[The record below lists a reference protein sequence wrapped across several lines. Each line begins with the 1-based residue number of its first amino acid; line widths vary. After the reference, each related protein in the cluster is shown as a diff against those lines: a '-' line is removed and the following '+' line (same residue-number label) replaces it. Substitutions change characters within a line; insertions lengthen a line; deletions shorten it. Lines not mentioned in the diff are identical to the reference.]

1 MAGEYYL
8 DFKKSEQIVKSMSLV
23 PDKAEKA
30 VNQVLHTSG
39 IKDAIKAITGFIPVS
54 NRNKRHARNSNPLK
68 GDAMNL
74 GFRVY
79 ARGGAAKN
87 KNSFGYL
94 AFPNDGLG
102 KHNLI
107 AKRFFERGGDLA
119 STSIFNKIMTALSE
133 AAEL

>member
-8 DFKKSEQIVKSMSLV
+8 DIKKSKQIESAMSAV

-30 VNQVLHTSG
+30 VNNVLRTSG
-39 IKDAIKAITGFIPVS
+39 INDTIKAITGFIPTS

-68 GDAMNL
+68 GDMMNL
-74 GFRVY
+74 GFRIY
-79 ARGGAAKN
+79 PRGGQARS

-94 AFPNDGLG
+94 VFPNDGLG

-119 STSIFNKIMTALSE
+119 SVSIFNNIMTALSE